1 MYGIRQ
7 GLSEARNLT
16 GQSLQ
21 DDDAIQEYN
30 HANHLEYL
38 KQVSD
43 ATDKL
48 KKKDASDE
56 DTTLEIDAGKAAISM
71 HGVYGARNTAL
82 DMQEKVGKYLDKL
95 KESGQDAEDLK
106 KAFSEGGG
114 VSGLV
119 KKAFVSGVD
128 KLKKKAKDSIDEVS
142 DTAKETYNSIS
153 QESQDAAA
161 DFSNLGQDTA
171 ESVRPNT
178 RTPTADV
185 PQPDELPTDSVAPQ
199 SPPSEPIISEPVDEQ
214 PSVSSSLLD
223 EQDVD
228 DDEPT
233 TQTGDVPQP
242 DEVPLGDVP
251 NRIRQTGR
259 RPPPR
264 RSRMTPQPDEMEG
277 IRVQSPQRRP
287 DEQAPELEEPDDRFE
302 GGDLFDDDP
311 SELRSLPSSRPTG
324 VVRDIGPGDDDDDEE
339 QERMEQEFEKT
350 RNESVEAQTNR
361 FTEGLKAPI
370 KQTKSRIYPKE
381 AFLTRDDSQ
390 VADFMDSDK
399 SIESMMKS
407 VDQHTQLYGD
417 DFNFRRK
424 FDSNTRFVQDEF
436 WPKDQAAPDLLPDD
450 KVFHAGSIENG
461 KINMSEGS
469 QAGKEGIVGD
479 SKLVDKEPIAREPIA
494 REPLAIADGT
504 TRTAVPVSDRPP
516 VLESQMPDIDEP
528 PIQSRAPPSNRLQI
542 GDKRPEDPQVD
553 LPDSEPELD
562 LPDPEPEPDLP
573 DTRSARQRF
582 IEQGDT
588 EAPEPVFT
596 DTPPPQQ
603 PPPPQQS
610 PREPTPSEPTPSEP
624 PPQQATPKPTTD
636 EPIKSDTGPKP
647 KLSSED
653 LRQGMEDAFKNPA
666 EEGASRIG
674 QVFGKTAGRVGKVV
688 AKFGD
693 IASTGLNA
701 AMAID
706 QTYNEGKDIFSKHP
720 HLEGD
725 DGWQKA
731 GNLVGMLGED
741 VTLAGGITRFAGPEG
756 AVIGT
761 GLELAGGVVGLIGS
775 GLSDIGDF
783 FEGEKKKKTAAQ
795 QAQQSVYK
803 PPVIQQEA
811 IQAIPGGLINQAQSS
826 LKQLN

>member
-21 DDDAIQEYN
+21 DDDAIEEYN

-48 KKKDASDE
+48 KKKDTSDE

-71 HGVYGARNTAL
+71 HGVYAARNSAL

-95 KESGQDAEDLK
+95 KETGQDAEDLK
-106 KAFSEGGG
+106 KAFAEGGG

-119 KKAFVSGVD
+119 QKAFVSGVD

-142 DTAKETYNSIS
+142 DTARETYNSIS

-171 ESVRPNT
+171 ESVRPNP
-178 RTPTADV
+178 RTPTAV
-185 PQPDELPTDSVAPQ
+185 PNDSVTPQ
-199 SPPSEPIISEPVDEQ
+199 SPPSESTIDEPVDEQ

-223 EQDVD
+223 EEDVD

-233 TQTGDVPQP
+233 TQTGDVPKP

-251 NRIRQTGR
+251 NRIQQTGK

-311 SELRSLPSSRPTG
+311 SELRLGGLPPSRPTG
-324 VVRDIGPGDDDDDEE
+324 VVRDIGFGDDDDDEE

-350 RNESVEAQTNR
+350 RNESVEAQTNK

-370 KQTKSRIYPKE
+370 KQTKSTIYPKE

-390 VADFMDSDK
+390 VADFMDSDE
-399 SIESMMKS
+399 SINSMMDS
-407 VDQHTQLYGD
+407 VEQHTQLYGD

-424 FDSNTRFVQDEF
+424 FNSNTRFVEDEF

-450 KVFHAGSIENG
+450 KVFHGGSMENG
-461 KINMSEGS
+461 TINMTEGS
-469 QAGKEGIVGD
+469 QSGNEAILGD
-479 SKLVDKEPIAREPIA
+479 SQLVDEEPIAQK
-494 REPLAIADGT
+494 PLSIADGT
-504 TRTAVPVSDRPP
+504 TRTAVPVSERPP

-528 PIQSRAPPSNRLQI
+528 PIESRAPPSNRLQI

-553 LPDSEPELD
+553 LPDPEPEPD

-596 DTPPPQQ
+596 DTPPPSEPTPQQ
-603 PPPPQQS
+603 PP
-610 PREPTPSEPTPSEP
+610 PSEP
-624 PPQQATPKPTTD
+624 PPS
-636 EPIKSDTGPKP
+636 EPLPSEPLPSEPPPSEPLPSEPKP

-653 LRQGMEDAFKNPA
+653 LRQGMEDAFKNPS

-693 IASTGLNA
+693 IVGTGLNA

-706 QTYNEGKDIFSKHP
+706 QTYNEAKDIFSKHP

-731 GNLVGMLGED
+731 GNLVGMIGED
-741 VTLAGGITRFAGPEG
+741 VTLAGSITRFAGPEG

-761 GLELAGGVVGLIGS
+761 GLELAGGAVGLIGS

-783 FEGEKKKKTAAQ
+783 FEGEKKKKTATQ
-795 QAQQSVYK
+795 QAQKSVPK
-803 PPVIQQEA
+803 PPVIQEEA
-811 IQAIPGGLINQAQSS
+811 IQSMPGGLINQAQSS
-826 LKQLN
+826 LKELN